1 MTLINIRRGVERLA
15 FVVAAI
21 CILIGALILLNS
33 ISDGYWSDAK
43 IGLYFSL
50 YSSIIFIYGSQ
61 VFLWV
66 LYGFAGQEFKF
77 KINPLC
83 LLNITTSNHNST

>member
-1 MTLINIRRGVERLA
+1 MLINIRRGVERLA
-15 FVVAAI
+15 FVIATI
-21 CILIGALILLNS
+21 CIIIGALMSLSS

-50 YSSIIFIYGSQ
+50 YSSILFIYGSQ

-66 LYGFAGQEFKF
+66 LYGFAGQKFKF
-77 KINPLC
+77 KINPVS
-83 LLNITTSNHNST
+83 LLNITTSNRNNA

>member
-1 MTLINIRRGVERLA
+1 MMLINIRHGVERLA
-15 FVVAAI
+15 FVIAAI
-21 CILIGALILLNS
+21 CIIIGILMSLSS

-50 YSSIIFIYGSQ
+50 YISMLFIYGSQ

-83 LLNITTSNHNST
+83 LLNITTSNRNNA